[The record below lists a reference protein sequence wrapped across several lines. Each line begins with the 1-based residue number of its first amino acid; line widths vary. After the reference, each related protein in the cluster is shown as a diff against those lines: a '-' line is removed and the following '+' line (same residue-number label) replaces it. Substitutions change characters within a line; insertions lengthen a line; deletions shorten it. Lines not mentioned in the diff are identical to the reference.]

1 MKPSPWTPPSALR
14 PGLCAALG
22 PLNPIKKP
30 TATTPADPVLLFIA
44 AWLAAEALA
53 TR

>member
-1 MKPSPWTPPSALR
+1 MKAPTL
-14 PGLCAALG
+14 AA
-22 PLNPIKKP
+22 
-30 TATTPADPVLLFIA
+30 PADPVLLFIA